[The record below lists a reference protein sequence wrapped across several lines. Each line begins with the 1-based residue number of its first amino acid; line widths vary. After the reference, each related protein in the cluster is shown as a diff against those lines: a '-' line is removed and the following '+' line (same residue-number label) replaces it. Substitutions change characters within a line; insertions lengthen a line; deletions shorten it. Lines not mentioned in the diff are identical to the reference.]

1 MLLQSHHLIDRT
13 ALSNCLSSERRQRE
27 FTRLRH
33 PRLLRANS
41 PRERPLFAP
50 RFPVG
55 WLHPTAGASAYTEHR
70 PANIARVWVR
80 WMGCIYT
87 ASRQPRAISPFIC
100 VFSLKTSQL
109 YIISRENLDDRERHP
124 AWNQRYS
131 HIRALFKGTLKLIF
145 MIISN
150 AFKVQIR

>member
-33 PRLLRANS
+33 PNF
-41 PRERPLFAP
+41 FAP
-50 RFPVG
+50 ILRVSARCLRRGFPLAG
-55 WLHPTAGASAYTEHR
+55 STAGASAYTEHR

-109 YIISRENLDDRERHP
+109 YIISRENLDDRERQP

-131 HIRALFKGTLKLIF
+131 HTRALYKGTLKLIF